1 MGVVKLRAVSLTD
14 SDPPLHPLFTMPIQS
29 RNNRSCL
36 ATVLQGTP
44 IKAHAARDPELPQ
57 MYEVFDH
64 PLRPKQRSIVF
75 LADLTIEGR
84 MKSLEVQNVNAFRD
98 LALRTPKIQVRAI
111 EP

>member
-75 LADLTIEGR
+75 LADLTIEGQ
-84 MKSLEVQNVNAFRD
+84 MKSLEVQNHQRIPGPGLENTKNSGACY
-98 LALRTPKIQVRAI
+98 
-111 EP
+111 